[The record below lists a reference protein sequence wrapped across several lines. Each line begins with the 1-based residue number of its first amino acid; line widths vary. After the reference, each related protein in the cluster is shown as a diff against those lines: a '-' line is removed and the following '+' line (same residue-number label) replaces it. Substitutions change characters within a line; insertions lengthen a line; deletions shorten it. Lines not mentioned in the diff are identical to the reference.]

1 MQPCTMISA
10 SPRGRLTSS
19 RQLSGKV
26 PRSGL
31 EDAPRSPGFTRELQP
46 PRFWKG
52 SNPRMPHPKNV
63 FVTGATGFIGSHLTA
78 RLRQDGYH
86 GKALVRLAQT
96 ASARERVET
105 NHGAAGAGR

>member
-1 MQPCTMISA
+1 MKPCTMISA

-26 PRSGL
+26 LRSGL
-31 EDAPRSPGFTRELQP
+31 EDAPRFPGFTRELQP
-46 PRFWKG
+46 PSFWRG

-78 RLRQDGYH
+78 RLLQDGYH
-86 GKALVRLAQT
+86 VSTAYIAGNRSDLAL
-96 ASARERVET
+96 ET
-105 NHGAAGAGR
+105 EIDVGQ